1 MASVNKVILIGN
13 LGADPEMRCAGNGD
27 AICNLRLATSESWM
41 DKGTGEKK
49 ESTEWHRVVLYRKL
63 AEVANRYL
71 KKGSK
76 IYIEGR
82 IRSRRWQ
89 DKEGV
94 ERTSTE
100 IEAVAMNMLD
110 GKPASAFE
118 AAINVVPLGKPKTV
132 PKTDRAIDRM
142 PEFLDDT
149 IPF

>member
-13 LGADPEMRCAGNGD
+13 LGADPEIRCAGNGD
-27 AICNLRLATSESWM
+27 AICNLRLATSETWI
-41 DKGTGEKK
+41 DKSTGEKK
-49 ESTEWHRVVLYRKL
+49 ESTEWHRVVLFRKL
-63 AEVANRYL
+63 AEVADRYL
-71 KKGSK
+71 KKGSRIYVEGK
-76 IYIEGR
+76 IK
-82 IRSRRWQ
+82 SRRWQ

-110 GKPASAFE
+110 GKPALDFGATSRVAPTD
-118 AAINVVPLGKPKTV
+118 NQRTV
-132 PKTDRAIDRM
+132 PKADRAMERM

>member
-13 LGADPEMRCAGNGD
+13 LGADPEMRCTGNGD
-27 AICNLRLATSESWM
+27 AICNLRLATSETWM
-41 DKGTGEKK
+41 DKNSGEKK
-49 ESTEWHRVVLYRKL
+49 ESTEWHRVVLFRKL
-63 AEVANRYL
+63 AEVADRYL
-71 KKGSK
+71 KKGSRIYVEGK
-76 IYIEGR
+76 IK
-82 IRSRRWQ
+82 SRRWQ

-110 GKPASAFE
+110 GKPASDFGAGSRG
-118 AAINVVPLGKPKTV
+118 APTGNQRVVAKAERTME
-132 PKTDRAIDRM
+132 RM